1 RGPGAVRYAHD
12 WAERRKPGEGA
23 RLNRL
28 WAAEPTPTVTGSV
41 ADHRLPLAAHRVKDL
56 AIAIAKGIG
65 LEIGLESRAE
75 WTRDEAMFIDALVE
89 DLRTSG
95 ASSLIAAGEGQP
107 PIVHALVHAMRA
119 RLESIGRTVHYLEPV
134 DAYPADGVE
143 TLPALAEAL
152 AGGQVECLLILGGN
166 PAFTAPADLGFADL
180 ISRARLSVHLSLFS
194 DETSRRCEWHVPESH
209 TREMWSDARAFDGTS
224 TIIQPLIAPL
234 YASKS
239 AHELIATVLET
250 PQTGSYEA
258 VRAHWQRWF
267 RE

>member
-1 RGPGAVRYAHD
+1 SDGRGLHVLTGAIASPTLASQLAELKTRFPAMRWHVHEPFAPENARAGARIAFGDAGNVDEILDFRQADVILALDADLFGRGPGAVRYAHD

-166 PAFTAPADLGFADL
+166 PAFTAPAD
-180 ISRARLSVHLSLFS
+180 
-194 DETSRRCEWHVPESH
+194 
-209 TREMWSDARAFDGTS
+209 
-224 TIIQPLIAPL
+224 
-234 YASKS
+234 
-239 AHELIATVLET
+239 
-250 PQTGSYEA
+250 
-258 VRAHWQRWF
+258 
-267 RE
+267 